1 MCSPPTRL
9 AYGER
14 PFRREPGS
22 ASPDSDIY
30 LASPE
35 ERAAT
40 VRAALDAGITLF
52 HAAYEREA
60 ASLGASLKRLGV
72 RDRVTV
78 STTDGDALGPLPG
91 HRRGRRRRPSGGR
104 SPASGNCSGVDVLD
118 VFLLYDFRPDVHT
131 PARLAGARRA
141 LDEAKASGQIRYTG
155 ATCYG
160 AYGALADAIEG
171 GSLAADVVLAR
182 FNYLDQGA
190 AGRLFPACRAQGV
203 MTLAAQSFSWLGD
216 VPFVRFPNTWR
227 FRNLT
232 KNFYGFTAAQAHLY
246 WLLAQPNID
255 GLLISMQTPEQVAEN
270 VAATKITKTP
280 SGLGVAVRLVGG
292 GPDPDARGLARAEA
306 GRDVGIPGRRRDVPE
321 PETLMPR
328 RAGERAAHVERG
340 AIHSRRTLSNE
351 DRNFHGAVSR
361 QAHRGGA

>member
-1 MCSPPTRL
+1 MNNLILSPTRL

-30 LASPE
+30 LATPE
-35 ERAAT
+35 ERAAPIQ
-40 VRAALDAGITLF
+40 AALDAGITFF

-60 ASLGASLKRLGV
+60 ASLGTSLKQLGV
-72 RDRVTV
+72 RERVTV
-78 STTDGDALGPLPG
+78 STTDGDALDRCPDTEGGAALAV
-91 HRRGRRRRPSGGR
+91 RGAIARKRELL
-104 SPASGNCSGVDVLD
+104 GVDVLD

-141 LDEAKASGQIRYTG
+141 LDEATASGQIRHAG

-160 AYGALADAIEG
+160 AYDALAEAIISG
-171 GSLAADVVLAR
+171 TLAADVVLAR

-190 AGRLFPACRAQGV
+190 ARRLFPACRAQGV
-203 MTLAAQSFSWLGD
+203 TSLAAQSFSWLGD

-232 KNFYGFTAAQAHLY
+232 KNFYGFTAAQAHIY

-255 GLLISMQTPEQVAEN
+255 GVLISMQTPEQVAEN
-270 VAATKITKTP
+270 VAATRITKTP
-280 SGLGVAVRLVGG
+280 SGLESLFDSFVEALTRTREGW
-292 GPDPDARGLARAEA
+292 RGLKQDELW
-306 GRDVGIPGRRRDVPE
+306 E
-321 PETLMPR
+321 Y
-328 RAGERAAHVERG
+328 RAAAEMYLGRK
-340 AIHSRRTLSNE
+340 R
-351 DRNFHGAVSR
+351 
-361 QAHRGGA
+361 

>member
-1 MCSPPTRL
+1 MNNLLTLSRTRL

-22 ASPDSDIY
+22 APPDSDIY
-30 LASPE
+30 LAAPE

-40 VRAALDAGITLF
+40 VRAALDAGITFF

-60 ASLGASLKRLGV
+60 ASLGASLKSLGV
-72 RDRVTV
+72 REQVAV
-78 STTDGDALGPLPG
+78 STTDGDALDRCPDTEEGAAQAV
-91 HRRGRRRRPSGGR
+91 RGAIARKRELLRM
-104 SPASGNCSGVDVLD
+104 DVLD

-141 LDEAKASGQIRYTG
+141 LDEAQGSGLVRHVG

-160 AYGALADAIEG
+160 AYDALAEAVES
-171 GSLAADVVLAR
+171 GSLPVEIVLSR
-182 FNYLDQGA
+182 FNYLDQE
-190 AGRLFPACRAQGV
+190 AGTRLFTTCRACGV
-203 MTLAAQSFSWLGD
+203 MTLAAEAFSWLGG

-255 GLLISMQTPEQVAEN
+255 GVLISMQTAAQITEN
-270 VAATKITKTP
+270 IGAMQITKTP
-280 SGLGVAVRLVGG
+280 QGLESLFDSFVEALTRTREGW
-292 GPDPDARGLARAEA
+292 RGLKQDELW
-306 GRDVGIPGRRRDVPE
+306 E
-321 PETLMPR
+321 Y
-328 RAGERAAHVERG
+328 RAAAETYLMR
-340 AIHSRRTLSNE
+340 AR
-351 DRNFHGAVSR
+351 
-361 QAHRGGA
+361 

>member
-1 MCSPPTRL
+1 MLTLSPTRL
-9 AYGER
+9 ACGER

-30 LASPE
+30 LAPPQ

-40 VRAALDAGITLF
+40 VGAALDAGITFF

-60 ASLGASLKRLGV
+60 ASLGASLKSLGV

-78 STTDGDALGPLPG
+78 STTDGGALDRCPDTEDGAAQAV
-91 HRRGRRRRPSGGR
+91 RGAVARKRELL
-104 SPASGNCSGVDVLD
+104 GVDVLD

-141 LDEAKASGQIRYTG
+141 LDEAKASGHVRHAG

-160 AYGALADAIEG
+160 AYDALADAVEG
-171 GSLAADVVLAR
+171 GALAADVLLAR
-182 FNYLDQGA
+182 FNYFDQGA
-190 AGRLFPACRAQGV
+190 AGRLFPTCRAQGV
-203 MTLAAQSFSWLGD
+203 TALAAQSFSWLGD

-255 GLLISMQTPEQVAEN
+255 GLLVSMQTPEQVAEN

-280 SGLGVAVRLVGG
+280 SGLESLFDSFVEALTRTREGW
-292 GPDPDARGLARAEA
+292 RGLKQDELW
-306 GRDVGIPGRRRDVPE
+306 E
-321 PETLMPR
+321 Y
-328 RAGERAAHVERG
+328 RAAAEMYL
-340 AIHSRRTLSNE
+340 SRKR
-351 DRNFHGAVSR
+351 
-361 QAHRGGA
+361 